1 MDQHSDITSALAQPM
16 DNQDPDVAALEDEL
30 EELLKEDQQKSE
42 FVQPSPIPRSN
53 LTKEEEEE
61 VLKSLEALEL
71 DGIW

>member
-42 FVQPSPIPRSN
+42 IVQPSPIPRSN

>member
-1 MDQHSDITSALAQPM
+1 M

-42 FVQPSPIPRSN
+42 IVQPSPTPRST
-53 LTKEEEEE
+53 LSKEEEEE